1 MPPFLP
7 VHPSELRGPLD
18 VLLVSGDAYVDHP
31 AWGVAVV
38 GRVLQDLGYGV
49 AIAAQPRWDSEADWK
64 RWPRP
69 RLFAGISSGNMDSM
83 VSRYTAAR
91 HKRDD
96 DAYSPGGRVDLRPD
110 RALIPYTARVRQAFP
125 GLPVV
130 LGGVEASLRRLVHYD
145 YWQDRIRG
153 SILLDAKAD
162 LLVFGMGERAIA
174 EVARIL
180 AAGGSVRDC
189 RELPGVAWA
198 AGAKAGLPGGALELP
213 SLERCRAEPR
223 ALGEV
228 AIAMVKESNPWSGR
242 PLVQRHGSRAVVQNR
257 PAEPLADE
265 DLDRVYELPWQYAA
279 HPSYEQPIPALSTVR
294 GSVVVNRGCAGG
306 CRFCAL
312 TAHQGKVVTSR
323 TIDSVLREVQAR
335 PDVQG
340 VLTDLGGP
348 TANMFRMGC
357 SSEEARRACKRRSC
371 LVPRRCPH
379 YRVDHGPYRDLL
391 RQVRALPGIRHAYVN
406 SGIRHD
412 LVAED
417 PDFLAELVA
426 HHVQGQLSIAPEHVA
441 DAVLEMMGKP
451 GGHSFTRFLEA
462 FGKAVQDTGVQ
473 RYPVPY
479 LLLGHPG
486 AGPEE
491 SVELALYLQ
500 QHDLRPRQ
508 VQLYIP
514 TPSTAST
521 AAWVSG
527 VDPWSG
533 VEVYVA
539 RGHKDRA
546 RQRAL
551 AFYWQKQ
558 SWPQVREA
566 LRAFKRSDLIGRGKL
581 VPDGPAWGS
590 WEKRRNRRQR

>member
-1 MPPFLP
+1 MAPA
-7 VHPSELRGPLD
+7 ELSGPLD

-31 AWGVAVV
+31 AWGAAVV
-38 GRVLQDLGYGV
+38 GRVLQDLGFSV
-49 AIAAQPRWDSEADWK
+49 AIVAQPRWDRVDDFAALG
-64 RWPRP
+64 RP
-69 RLFAGISSGNMDSM
+69 RLFAGITSGNMDSM

-91 HKRDD
+91 HKRDK
-96 DAYSPGGRVDLRPD
+96 DAYSPGGQVDLRPD

-130 LGGVEASLRRLVHYD
+130 LGGVEASLRRFVHYD

-153 SILLDAKAD
+153 SALLDAKAD
-162 LLVFGMGERAIA
+162 LLVYGMGEGAIA
-174 EVARIL
+174 EIARIL
-180 AAGGSVRDC
+180 ASGGSIRDC
-189 RELPGVAWA
+189 RALPGVAWA
-198 AGAKAGLPGGALELP
+198 AGAKDALPEGTVELP
-213 SLERCRAEPR
+213 SLESCRSDPR
-223 ALGEV
+223 GLGAV
-228 AIAMVKESNPWSGR
+228 AMAMVKESSPWAGK
-242 PLVQRHGSRAVVQNR
+242 PLVQRHGGRAVVQNP

-265 DLDRVYELPWQYAA
+265 ALDRVYELPWQYAA
-279 HPSYEQPIPALSTVR
+279 HPSYLQPIPALDTVR

-323 TIDSVLREVQAR
+323 TTESVLREVARR
-335 PDVQG
+335 PDVRG
-340 VLTDLGGP
+340 VVTDLGGP
-348 TANMFRMGC
+348 TANMYRMGC
-357 SSEEARRACKRRSC
+357 SSEVARKACRRRSC

-391 RQVRALPGIRHAYVN
+391 RKVRELPGVRHAYVN

-412 LVAED
+412 LAAED
-417 PDFLAELVA
+417 PEFMADLVA

-441 DAVLEMMGKP
+441 DGALAAMGKP
-451 GGHSFTRFLEA
+451 GGHTFTTFLEA
-462 FGKAVQDTGVQ
+462 FGVAAREAGVE

-486 AGPEE
+486 VGPKE

-500 QHDLRPRQ
+500 RHDLRPRQ

-533 VEVYVA
+533 KEIYVP
-539 RGHKDRA
+539 RGHKERA

-551 AFYWQKQ
+551 AFYWQKS
-558 SWPQVREA
+558 SWPEVREA
-566 LRAFKRSDLIGRGKL
+566 LRAFGRADLIGRGKL
-581 VPDGPAWGS
+581 VPEGPAWGS
-590 WEKRRNRRQR
+590 WEKRGRRRR